1 MWWNDWWWPM
11 PGMFFGPIMLVFVV
25 VCVVMMFYMMRGRGM
40 HFHRDGSAIEI
51 LKERFARGEITKSEY
66 EEARR
71 TLEA

>member
-1 MWWNDWWWPM
+1 MS
-11 PGMFFGPIMLVFVV
+11 GMFFGPIMLVFVI
-25 VCVVMMFYMMRGRGM
+25 VCMVIIFYMMRGRGT
-40 HFHRDGSAIEI
+40 HFPRDGFAIEI